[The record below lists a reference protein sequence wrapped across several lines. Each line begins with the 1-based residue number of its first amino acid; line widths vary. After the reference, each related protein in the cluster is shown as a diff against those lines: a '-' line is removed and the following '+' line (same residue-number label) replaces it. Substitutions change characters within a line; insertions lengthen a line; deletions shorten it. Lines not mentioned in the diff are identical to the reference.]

1 MMRLTGRNAI
11 KYTYDHMNPKT
22 TKLGQSAYPLKRII
36 RKILVTMS
44 QSSWLS
50 TRQRIYLLKK
60 AQIKIGKRCFIGS
73 HVGFD
78 GIRPDLVE
86 IGEHVTLT
94 SGVKIL
100 SHFYNPDD
108 CGMYL
113 GKVTI
118 GNDVFIGINSLIVNS
133 VEIGEGAVVA
143 AGSVVTKD
151 IPAWEIWGGNPAKFI
166 RKRQPV
172 NKLNKAHREA

>member
-1 MMRLTGRNAI
+1 
-11 KYTYDHMNPKT
+11 MNPKMDR
-22 TKLGQSAYPLKRII
+22 LGQTSYPLKRIW
-36 RKILVTMS
+36 RKFLVTLS
-44 QSSWLS
+44 ESPWLY
-50 TRQRIYLLKK
+50 TKLRITLLRR
-60 AQIKIGKRCFIGS
+60 AGIKIGQRSFIGS

-86 IGEHVTLT
+86 IGEHVGITTGVQILT
-94 SGVKIL
+94 
-100 SHFYNPDD
+100 HFYNPDD

-118 GNDVFIGINSLIVNS
+118 GNDAFIGMNSLIVNS

-166 RKRQPV
+166 RKRQSI
-172 NKLNKAHREA
+172 NKLNGTNRGG